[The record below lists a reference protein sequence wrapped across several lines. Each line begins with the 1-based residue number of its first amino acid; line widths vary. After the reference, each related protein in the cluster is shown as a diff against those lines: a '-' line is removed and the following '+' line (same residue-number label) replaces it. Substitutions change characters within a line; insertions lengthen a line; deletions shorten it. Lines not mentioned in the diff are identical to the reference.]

1 MRTAPALAVLLAAIP
16 LSLAQAPA
24 GRPVE
29 IKLATVIPEGSS
41 WHRILQDMGEKW
53 KAAPGGGVKLRIFAG
68 GIAGDEPDAVAKLR
82 IGQFQAASLSTEGL
96 AQIDP
101 SLRAFQIPM
110 MFRSYDELDHARE
123 SLRPLLEK
131 RLADKGFVV
140 LNWGDGGWVCFFTK
154 DPAPNPAAL
163 RPQPVFVWGGD
174 NDEVELYKKAGFRP
188 VPLASNEIL
197 PSLQTGLIRAVPTTP
212 LLALASQ
219 WFALAP
225 NMTDVR
231 WAPLLGA
238 TIVTRRAWD
247 QVPEAARPALLEAA
261 REAGEQ
267 LKAEIRSS
275 NEAAIARMKE
285 RGLKVVTPTAADL
298 AAWQAIAEAN
308 WADIRGRIVPADVFD
323 AVRKDVEALRAKGR

>member
-1 MRTAPALAVLLAAIP
+1 MRRPLAFVLALGTIGLGF
-16 LSLAQAPA
+16 AQGPPPK
-24 GRPVE
+24 PVE

-53 KAAPGGGVKLRIFAG
+53 KAAPAGGVKLRIFAG
-68 GIAGDEPDAVAKLR
+68 GIAGDEPDAVSKLR

-96 AQIDP
+96 SQIDQ

-110 MFRSYDELDHARE
+110 MFRSYAELDYARE
-123 SLRPLLEK
+123 ALRPLLEK

-154 DPAPNPAAL
+154 EPAPNPAAL
-163 RPQPVFVWGGD
+163 RPQPIFVWGGD

-197 PSLQTGLIRAVPTTP
+197 PSLQTGLIRSVPTTP

-225 NMTDVR
+225 YMTEIR

-238 TIVTRRAWD
+238 TVVTKRAWD
-247 QVPEAARPALLEAA
+247 RVPEAAKPAILEAA
-261 REAGEQ
+261 REAGERM
-267 LKAEIRSS
+267 KAEIRSS
-275 NEAAIARMKE
+275 NDQAIAKMKE
-285 RGLKVVTPTAADL
+285 RGLKVVTPTATDL

-308 WADIRGRIVPADVFD
+308 WPDIRERIVPADVFD
-323 AVRKDVEALRAKGR
+323 AVRKSVEAYRAKAP

>member
-1 MRTAPALAVLLAAIP
+1 MRRPLAIAIFFAFGTALA
-16 LSLAQAPA
+16 QGAPSK
-24 GRPVE
+24 PVE

-82 IGQFQAASLSTEGL
+82 IGQFQAAALSTEGL
-96 AQIDP
+96 SQIDP

-110 MFRSYDELDHARE
+110 MFRSYEELDHARE
-123 SLRPLLEK
+123 ALRPLLEK
-131 RLADKGFVV
+131 RLADRGFVV
-140 LNWGDGGWVCFFTK
+140 LNWGDGGWVTFFTR

-163 RPQPVFVWGGD
+163 RPQPIFVWAGD
-174 NDEVELYKKAGFRP
+174 NDEVELYKRAGFRP

-225 NMTDVR
+225 HMTEIR

-238 TIVTRRAWD
+238 TVVTKRAWE
-247 QVPEAARPALLEAA
+247 QVPDAAKPFLLDAA
-261 REAGEQ
+261 REAGER

-275 NEAAIARMKE
+275 NDEAVSRMKE
-285 RGLKVVTPTAADL
+285 RGLKVVTPSAADL
-298 AAWQAIAEAN
+298 AAWEAIAREH
-308 WADIRGRIVPADVFD
+308 WPDIRERIVPADVFD
-323 AVRKDVEALRAKGR
+323 AVRKDVEAFRAGSR

>member
-1 MRTAPALAVLLAAIP
+1 MRRPIVLALILGAGALGLG
-16 LSLAQAPA
+16 QAPA
-24 GRPVE
+24 NRSVE

-53 KAAPGGGVKLRIFAG
+53 KSAPAGGVKLRIFAG
-68 GIAGDEPDAVAKLR
+68 GIAGDEPDAVSKLR

-110 MFRSYDELDHARE
+110 MFRSYEELDHARAA
-123 SLRPLLEK
+123 LRPLLEK
-131 RLADKGFVV
+131 RLADRGFLV

-163 RPQPVFVWGGD
+163 RPQPIFVWGGD
-174 NDEVELYKKAGFRP
+174 NAGVELYKKAGFRP

-225 NMTDVR
+225 NMTEVR
-231 WAPLLGA
+231 WAPLIGA
-238 TIVTRRAWD
+238 TVVTKRAWD
-247 QVPEAARPALLEAA
+247 QIPEAAKPALLEAA
-261 REAGEQ
+261 REAGER
-267 LKAEIRSS
+267 LKAEIRGS
-275 NEAAIARMKE
+275 NEEAIARMKE
-285 RGLKVVTPTAADL
+285 RGLKVVTPSAADL

-308 WADIRGRIVPADVFD
+308 WGDIRGRIVPADVFD
-323 AVRKDVEALRAKGR
+323 AVRKDVEAYRANAR